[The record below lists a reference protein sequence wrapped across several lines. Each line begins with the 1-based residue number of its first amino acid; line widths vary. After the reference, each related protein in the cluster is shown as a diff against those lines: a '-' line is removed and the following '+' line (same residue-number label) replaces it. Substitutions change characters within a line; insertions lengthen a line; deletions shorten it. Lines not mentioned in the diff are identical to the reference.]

1 MIRLMAYLIFFIALS
16 GCVATPFSFWRPADI
31 GSEKEKL
38 LESGERYYVIDAGD
52 KNKRYP
58 LWRPFAWRKYAT
70 SMLSFEGPDDCCWS
84 GVNSYKGFLAF
95 GSGSPY
101 INVQGFIGMTPRWL
115 LEDREQLGYTLQ
127 IWERSIFAPSLEAN
141 NLEYA
146 LNGYCEA
153 AERHARGFRQGNVFK
168 VRIKEINISGM
179 ACVKRWKHESTILPS
194 QGDRPFL
201 GGRTRVDITCPVR
214 LESEI
219 SEISISYSFY
229 FYENAYKE
237 GVVYLPENSPDA
249 ITQKIESSWQGLFN
263 GGLQVHAPV
272 TDFVEP
278 SGREGYHCV
287 IDE

>member
-1 MIRLMAYLIFFIALS
+1 MKTFGYLFLVLALS
-16 GCVATPFSFWRPADI
+16 GCVATPASFWRPADI
-31 GSEKEKL
+31 GAEKRKL

-52 KNKRYP
+52 KNEKYP
-58 LWRPFAWRKYAT
+58 VWRPLAWRKHAK
-70 SMLSFEGPDDCCWS
+70 SMLSFLGPDDCCWY
-84 GVNSYKGFLAF
+84 GRNAYWGHFPFLY
-95 GSGSPY
+95 GTPY
-101 INVQGFIGMTPRWL
+101 FNVQGSIRMTPLWL
-115 LEDREQLGYTLQ
+115 LEDREQLGHTLQ
-127 IWERSIFAPSLEAN
+127 IWERSIFAPSVDAN

-168 VRIKEINISGM
+168 VKIKEINISGM

-201 GGRTRVDITCPVR
+201 GGSTRVDITCPVR

-249 ITQKIESSWQGLFN
+249 ITQKIESSWQSLFN

-272 TDFVEP
+272 TDFIEP
-278 SGREGYHCV
+278 SGRDGYHCV
-287 IDE
+287 IDS